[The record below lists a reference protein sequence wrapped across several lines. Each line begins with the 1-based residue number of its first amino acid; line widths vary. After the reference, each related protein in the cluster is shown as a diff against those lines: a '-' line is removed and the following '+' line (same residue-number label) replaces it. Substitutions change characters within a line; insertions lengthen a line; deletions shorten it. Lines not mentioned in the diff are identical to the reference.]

1 MHYILVVALK
11 NKLERQWEPNWKD
24 KEKVKLTYEDIQYT
38 MESKFKPDQAMQKQ
52 LQYLVSYGYIKQEE
66 KDGKIYI
73 TLL

>member
-38 MESKFKPDQAMQKQ
+38 MESKFKPDQVMQKQ